1 MAASVGAPCLQPP
14 ATATVGLW
22 GWTTEQRRKVG
33 WSCESCLC
41 LWMDTGVLVAWETH
55 RTRMHHGKRASRG
68 GAWVVWEHRVLP
80 PVWRFFDMCC
90 LAKRCCGPCT
100 PLNAMIWP
108 NLPSK
113 LHIWLS
119 ICGTWWT
126 KSPTCD
132 VRDYQDMDTF
142 RPSCWDTW

>member
-22 GWTTEQRRKVG
+22 AWTTEQRRKVG

-41 LWMDTGVLVAWETH
+41 LWYGHWCVGCLGNTPHQDAPWEEGQQRWCVSGLGTSCPS
-55 RTRMHHGKRASRG
+55 TRAE
-68 GAWVVWEHRVLP
+68 V
-80 PVWRFFDMCC
+80 FCC
-90 LAKRCCGPCT
+90 LAKRCCAPCT